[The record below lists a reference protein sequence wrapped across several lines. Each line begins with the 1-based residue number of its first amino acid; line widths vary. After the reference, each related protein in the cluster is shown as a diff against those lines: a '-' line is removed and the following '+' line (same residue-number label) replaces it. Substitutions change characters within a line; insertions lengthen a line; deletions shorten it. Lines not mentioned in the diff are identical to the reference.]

1 MNLAEWFK
9 SQKNS
14 NEVRKEIAE
23 FIGRSEAAVMAY
35 AYGYRRTPNDIALK
49 ISQFTN
55 DEVSN
60 EDLKGQYQ
68 IFNDRD
74 GSFALSPLKGRR
86 VGKPILSVCINA
98 SHDEKVNFLTAVANE
113 IALEGGQL

>member
-1 MNLAEWFK
+1 MKLIDWI
-9 SQKNS
+9 
-14 NEVRKEIAE
+14 KEQSDSRAKKQELIA
-23 FIGRSEAAVMAY
+23 FLGKSEAAVTAY
-35 AYGYRRTPNDIALK
+35 IYGYRRVPDDISNK
-49 ISQFTN
+49 ISQFTGG
-55 DEVSN
+55 EVSA
-60 EDLKGQYQ
+60 EALKEQYQ

-113 IALEGGQL
+113 IALEGGLL